1 MDHVNR
7 SFRFVG
13 LSNSAD
19 HTRAR
24 NLGAPRQN
32 SSVRNL
38 RSSSKVGNEKRR
50 TTMGQSLYSLKGS
63 EI

>member
-7 SFRFVG
+7 SFRFVE

-19 HTRAR
+19 QTRAR

-32 SSVRNL
+32 SSVRTH
-38 RSSSKVGNEKRR
+38 RCSSKGGNEKRR